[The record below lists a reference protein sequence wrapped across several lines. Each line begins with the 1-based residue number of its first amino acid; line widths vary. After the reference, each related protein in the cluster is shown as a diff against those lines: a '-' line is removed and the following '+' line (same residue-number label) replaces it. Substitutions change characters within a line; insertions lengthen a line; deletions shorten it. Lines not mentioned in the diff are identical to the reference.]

1 MSWIKKATVN
11 YSFLDI
17 LDDEYFVNFYNTMTT
32 LINTDEVYGTF
43 EANEAHF
50 LWKINGIENITNTET
65 FFISL
70 VKEKYSWPVWYNQ
83 DGDISSV
90 PLNNGSLG
98 ELYYA
103 YINPASK
110 FMMTVAAATGAAQGS
125 FKKFLNEFS
134 VDCNIKLTPL
144 FEDNIDSKI
153 LSWDYYKKISTSLN
167 FPTHDD
173 LIEFI
178 TTSTGKSLGIT
189 DELGSLKF
197 DITLSAPKQKQVLE
211 TSQVRQLIGNL
222 CANDF
227 CSKLVVRGANF
238 ETELLEEYD
247 IKNAQIKYNEEIE
260 ILDSYMSIN
269 EARKVLNNA
278 FIENA
283 DKLLRR

>member
-11 YSFLDI
+11 YSFLDT

-50 LWKINGIENITNTET
+50 LWKINSVENITDTET

-70 VKEKYSWPVWYNQ
+70 VKEKYSWPVWYSQ

-110 FMMTVAAATGAAQGS
+110 FMLTVAAATGAAQGS

-134 VDCNIKLTPL
+134 ADCSIKLTPL

-178 TTSTGKSLGIT
+178 TTSCGKSLGIT

-197 DITLSAPKQKQVLE
+197 DITLSAPKQKQVLD
-211 TSQVRQLIGNL
+211 TAQIQKLIGDL
-222 CANDF
+222 YVNDF

-260 ILDSYMSIN
+260 ILDSYMSLN

-278 FIENA
+278 FTENA
-283 DKLLRR
+283 NKLLRR